1 VKHVLGMFN
10 IVSNADL
17 KNKKNQEQFR
27 DEIMELQDKLSE
39 LKQE

>member
-1 VKHVLGMFN
+1 MEKT
-10 IVSNADL
+10 ADL